1 MTAAG
6 RDQRAIAANIRNGAA
21 IEPSVSVAEVA
32 KAMAVSTDAV
42 RREIRRGALAAEKVF
57 GRVRI
62 RESELERYRAEHR
75 IVRSE
80 RPSAPAPA
88 RITARGGPDRGS
100 LAALRA
106 IEEEA
111 SG

>member
-1 MTAAG
+1 MTAARRDIRSTEASVSG
-6 RDQRAIAANIRNGAA
+6 RVA
-21 IEPSVSVAEVA
+21 IESSVTVAEVA
-32 KAMAVSTDAV
+32 EALAVSTDAV
-42 RREIRRGALAAEKVF
+42 RREIRRGAIVAEKVF

-75 IVRSE
+75 IGERSSGQA
-80 RPSAPAPA
+80 PSRTMAPRRAV
-88 RITARGGPDRGS
+88 RGS

>member
-1 MTAAG
+1 MTTAK
-6 RDQRAIAANIRNGAA
+6 RDVQAVAPSDRNRTA
-21 IEPSVSVAEVA
+21 IEPSVSVADVA

-62 RESELERYRAEHR
+62 RQSELERYRTERR
-75 IVRSE
+75 IDRTQQ
-80 RPSAPAPA
+80 PSRQADPP
-88 RITARGGPDRGS
+88 RVSRRTTARGS

-106 IEEEA
+106 IEE
-111 SG
+111 

>member
-1 MTAAG
+1 MTTAK
-6 RDQRAIAANIRNGAA
+6 RDVQAVAPSDRNRTA

-42 RREIRRGALAAEKVF
+42 RREIRRGALVAEKVF

-62 RESELERYRAEHR
+62 RESELERYRTEHR

-80 RPSAPAPA
+80 GPSARGPRGRVA
-88 RITARGGPDRGS
+88 RRRPGRGS
-100 LAALRA
+100 LASLRA

-111 SG
+111 SR